1 MSNAFLLVI
10 PVILIRYLLLK
21 AISEDAYQRAA
32 YFPPLEGKERYA
44 YHIYQATTIFMLIF
58 TIFLRIQSDSM
69 VNIVGFISF
78 ILGTFLYIISMYSF
92 ARPQSD
98 GLNNKGLYRFSRNP
112 MYVAFF
118 LYFLGIALITES
130 ILYLI
135 VVIIF
140 QISVHYIILSE
151 ERACLSEFGTA
162 YEEYMNEVNR
172 YLGRSRG

>member
-1 MSNAFLLVI
+1 LSNAFLLVI
-10 PVILIRYLLLK
+10 PIILIRYLLLK
-21 AISEDAYQRAA
+21 AISEEAYQRAA

-44 YHIYQATTIFMLIF
+44 FHIYQAAIIFMLIF

-151 ERACLSEFGTA
+151 ERACLSEFGKE
-162 YEEYMNEVNR
+162 YKRYMNEVNR